1 MKRLISVLLI
11 LVILFNFIWITP
23 VYGSEGS
30 TESGQTGAP
39 KVGVTPGNM
48 TNQQLQEAADGANM
62 DTTQF
67 NYKNAVASVLMGMM
81 SMIINVIPMTFELIM
96 TAYTT
101 EIDVFGVMSQAAQ
114 SALNPGQTSN
124 DVSFSVYRTV
134 FNQIGV
140 FDINYFNFDDSYESG
155 SMTVQVPESIRA
167 IKTNIAKW
175 FYILRLVSAAIALLV
190 LIYVGI
196 RMAIS
201 TVASERATYKK
212 MLVSWIESMIILFL
226 LQYIILAIFTLGSV
240 MEGFA
245 ISLKDSLEG
254 SQGEIIFEKKILDT
268 MADRFYM
275 SVSNNIINNTVIV
288 WVMFL
293 VHARFFL
300 LYIKRFFMTGFLILI
315 APLIT
320 ITYPIDKMGD
330 NRAQAFDKWFKELI
344 ISVFI
349 MPIHASIYLVL
360 GFTGGKIMEFAPL
373 LALALLALTSQAES
387 IIRQIFT
394 MRGGVVVSELG
405 KEGPGGKKKK

>member
-1 MKRLISVLLI
+1 MRRLISVLLI
-11 LVILFNFIWITP
+11 IVILFNFAWINP
-23 VYGSEGS
+23 VYGEEGS
-30 TESGQTGAP
+30 PESGQTGIS
-39 KVGVTPGNM
+39 KVGGTEGEM
-48 TNQQLQEAADGANM
+48 TDEQLQDAADGGNL
-62 DTTQF
+62 DSTQF
-67 NYKNAVASVLMGMM
+67 NFKNAVASVLMGMM

-101 EIDVFGVMSQAAQ
+101 EIDVFGVAVNAVNN
-114 SALNPGQTSN
+114 AGNPGNASN

-140 FDINYFNFDDSYESG
+140 FDINYFDFSDEYQAGDTTVKVPDS
-155 SMTVQVPESIRA
+155 
-167 IKTNIAKW
+167 IKQMKMNIAKW

-201 TVASERATYKK
+201 TVASDRAAYKK
-212 MLVSWIESMIILFL
+212 MLVSWVESMIILFL
-226 LQYIILAIFTLGSV
+226 LQYIIMAIFTLGS
-240 MEGFA
+240 MLEGFA
-245 ISLKDSLEG
+245 IAIKDSLET

-275 SVSNNIINNTVIV
+275 SVSNSIINNTVTI

-349 MPIHASIYLVL
+349 MPIHAAIYLVL
-360 GFTGGKIMEFAPL
+360 GFTGGKIMEAAPL